1 MLKIKVGI
9 SISLTGRYQIQGR
22 ESFEGLLLWAE
33 EINKSGGI
41 FVKQYGKRIPV
52 KLIHYDDR
60 SSAEECTELVERL
73 ISGDRVDILI
83 GPYSSGLTLAAA
95 PVSER
100 YEKILWNHGGATD
113 EIFEKGF
120 KYVVSAISPA
130 SEYFNGLIEMVRKI
144 DSQARKVAIF
154 RAEDSGFSGMVS
166 DGARRF
172 SGGYGFD
179 VTEFRYRSGTQDFS
193 SLLGRAKEYNPD
205 LILGAGRMEDD
216 LLLARQILEKRV
228 HANAIGLIA
237 ASIKEFHKALGEQ
250 SEGFLA
256 PSQWEQGIRVK
267 PEFGPTPDQFSA
279 TFKARYGKYPD
290 YTAAQS
296 YNIGLIIQRSVEET
310 GTLEDSVLRDWTGK
324 ADFDTFYGHFKVDS
338 ASGKQVGHE
347 VLVVQWQAGNKLIV
361 YPEGLAETSPIYPKP
376 IA

>member
-1 MLKIKVGI
+1 MHRIKVGI

-60 SSAEECTELVERL
+60 SSAEECSGLVERL
-73 ISGDRVDILI
+73 ISRDRVDILI

-100 YEKILWNHGGATD
+100 HEKILWNHGGATD

-130 SEYFNGLIEMVRKI
+130 TEYFNGLIEMVRKI
-144 DSQARKVAIF
+144 DSQAKKVAIF

-228 HANAIGLIA
+228 HAKAIGLIA
-237 ASIKEFHKALGEQ
+237 ASISEFQKALGEQ

-256 PSQWEQGIRVK
+256 PSQWEQGIMVK

-279 TFKARYGKYPD
+279 TFKARYGKSPD

-296 YNIGLIIQRSVEET
+296 YNIGLIIQRSIEET
-310 GTLEDSVLRDWTGK
+310 GTLEDSALRDWTRK
-324 ADFDTFYGHFKVDS
+324 ADFDTFYGHFKVDP

-361 YPEGLAETSPIYPKP
+361 YPQGLAETSPIYPKS